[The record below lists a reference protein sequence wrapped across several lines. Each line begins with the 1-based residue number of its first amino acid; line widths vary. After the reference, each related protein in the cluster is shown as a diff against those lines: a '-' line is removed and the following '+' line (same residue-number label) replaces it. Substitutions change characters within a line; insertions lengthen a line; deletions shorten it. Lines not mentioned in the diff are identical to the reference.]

1 MSFLLIGSSNDRPI
15 SRLMA
20 KMVRSGLVT
29 ACRLAGWPTRRSP
42 SSVNATMDGVVR
54 APSEFS
60 ITLGVEPSMT
70 ATHELVVPRSMP
82 ITFAISYTPSSS
94 ARPPSPKAARPERR
108 IPPITSQPSA
118 DVFRSPSFNAKFGQF
133 GAFFEPEPTS
143 PGVYRW
149 GVLSAQGAEAAD
161 SASFELLIPIGAK
174 PPAPSPFSPAPLHFA
189 NDSRLPLP
197 DLRALRRL
205 PRGKRDPRAIDAPGR
220 RSRRAPGGESRPR
233 KAQELGRCGA
243 ASGGRR

>member
-1 MSFLLIGSSNDRPI
+1 MKAEIWEGEYCLPSTATHASAFGPRMILYGTSDMSFLLIGSSNDRPI

-108 IPPITSQPSA
+108 IPPIASQPSA

-161 SASFELLIPIGAK
+161 SVSFELLIPIGAK
-174 PPAPSPFSPAPLHFA
+174 PPAAFPFLAGAST
-189 NDSRLPLP
+189 
-197 DLRALRRL
+197 LR
-205 PRGKRDPRAIDAPGR
+205 
-220 RSRRAPGGESRPR
+220 
-233 KAQELGRCGA
+233 Q
-243 ASGGRR
+243 